1 MLIYSDITVII
12 SGLFTVIF
20 CWSHVTADCIR
31 RPTRKLIQRPNC
43 IPKPIMNFMCVGSCD
58 SSAENNEDNFTCTV
72 SRFRLGTVRIRCLNQ
87 DRVFENRR
95 LSVVIPLECS
105 CGTSDNSDNVMTDS
119 IRDRSSGTHRD
130 SHTRWQGHRRTRRPW
145 RRRLENM
152 LTSNT

>member
-12 SGLFTVIF
+12 PGLITVIF

-43 IPKPIMNFMCVGSCD
+43 IPKPIMNFKCVGSCD
-58 SSAENNEDNFTCTV
+58 SSEESNFTCTV
-72 SRFRLGTVRIRCLNQ
+72 SRFRLGTVRLRCLNQ

-105 CGTSDNSDNVMTDS
+105 CGTSDNSDNVMADS
-119 IRDRSSGTHRD
+119 IRDRSSGTRRD
-130 SHTRWQGHRRTRRPW
+130 SHTRRQEHRRTRRPW
-145 RRRLENM
+145 RRRLANF